1 MKLSTDRITYLWHK
15 ENKIKAKQIL
25 SLKCDIVEI
34 SKTTKQGQQQK
45 KTKQKKTQTNKQ
57 AIRNSIFN
65 TNTQGKWSVK
75 YHCTYLSNDWNSF
88 NDFTVVEITRVL
100 YVFLRMEFL
109 FSRIMILYSALL
121 NSFIYLLSVWNNFND
136 FTVIE
141 TTRACILKNSILIYS
156 FQMPILW
163 CLTRCNLWF
172 CKSFTVTL
180 GIN

>member
-1 MKLSTDRITYLWHK
+1 MNLSTDRITYLWHK
-15 ENKIKAKQIL
+15 ENKIKAKRIL

-45 KTKQKKTQTNKQ
+45 KKKKT
-57 AIRNSIFN
+57 IRNSIFN
-65 TNTQGKWSVK
+65 TNTQGKRSVK
-75 YHCTYLSNDWNSF
+75 YHCIYLSNDWNSF
-88 NDFTVVEITRVL
+88 NDFTVVEITRIL

-121 NSFIYLLSVWNNFND
+121 NSFIYLSSVWNNFND

-141 TTRACILKNSILIYS
+141 TTRACILKNSIFIYS